1 LLELVRDLKMTSDEA
16 PEPALNLFQGGGGM
30 RYALPAL
37 LQMPALNLFQGRLLL
52 PGFAAFQRKGLFT
65 PGKEKTMKGFLA
77 VMVVLFAFGAG
88 LAHAQPLPPSQA
100 GAAADSVKKY
110 KPCPKCG
117 VANLP
122 EARFCYS
129 CGAAF
134 EAGAVPAVLPESA
147 RADTSRAG
155 VCPVCGTVRI
165 PEAQFCSHCG
175 ARFTE
180 TSNPGWPRKIESGPK
195 KQPVVAFGLS
205 LVLPGAG
212 QFYNGQPVKGAIFF
226 GSYLTGWGLF
236 IEGFRKTLSNMDSD
250 NAGNSLSW
258 VGFVVGGVS
267 WVGSVIDAPA
277 SAHNINRR
285 RGYSA
290 LTSPGVGLVFVP
302 DPRNPRSLKPG
313 VGLRAGF

>member
-1 LLELVRDLKMTSDEA
+1 M
-16 PEPALNLFQGGGGM
+16 NQ
-30 RYALPAL
+30 
-37 LQMPALNLFQGRLLL
+37 QCIH
-52 PGFAAFQRKGLFT
+52 AFQRKGLFT
-65 PGKEKTMKGFLA
+65 PGKEKTVKGLF
-77 VMVVLFAFGAG
+77 VVTVALFVLGAG

-100 GAAADSVKKY
+100 GAVADSVKSNKL
-110 KPCPKCG
+110 CPKCG

-134 EAGAVPAVLPESA
+134 EGGAIPAVLPESA

-180 TSNPGWPRKIESGPK
+180 TLSPGPPRKIESGPK
-195 KQPVVAFGLS
+195 KDPVLALCFS
-205 LVLPGAG
+205 VLMPGAG
-212 QFYNGQPVKGAIFF
+212 QFYNGQPVKGGIFM

-236 IEGFRKTLSNMDSD
+236 ITGFGKALSNMDSGED
-250 NAGNSLSW
+250 SGSGFALAGLLLGGGAW
-258 VGFVVGGVS
+258 VV
-267 WVGSVIDAPA
+267 SVIDAPA
-277 SAHNINRR
+277 SASDVNHR
-285 RGYSA
+285 RGYSF
-290 LTSPGVGLVFVP
+290 LTRPGVGLVFVP
-302 DPRNPRSLKPG
+302 DPRNLRRLQPG